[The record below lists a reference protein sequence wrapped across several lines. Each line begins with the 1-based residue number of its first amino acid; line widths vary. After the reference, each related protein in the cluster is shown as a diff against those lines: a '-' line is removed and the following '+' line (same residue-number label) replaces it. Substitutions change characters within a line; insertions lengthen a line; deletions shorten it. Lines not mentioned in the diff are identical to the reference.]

1 VQALPGTIDSGPQ
14 RPKDGE
20 LLEGNAPSGG
30 TLGRVQRGLE
40 ALYRVDTGVEVG
52 DFVVGA
58 ELRDALMPARKPR
71 EQLLVCEAE
80 GEMALALFIDP
91 RALANLTSHDPARRL
106 GDHNFGDF
114 LLAVEGV
121 SHFIYAIWCA
131 RAERPVSQLELELQA
146 EVDKYVTCLLT
157 TQPEVAVSSA
167 LRRRLFGD
175 IRYEPDLDHDEHAR
189 YRAANDNAQRYATWL
204 EHVFVAPR
212 RIPEMLAELRR
223 FYRLGLAAKLGAIAR
238 AA

>member
-1 VQALPGTIDSGPQ
+1 MSA
-14 RPKDGE
+14 
-20 LLEGNAPSGG
+20 

-40 ALYRVDTGVEVG
+40 ALYRLDAGAAVG
-52 DFVVGA
+52 DYMVGA
-58 ELRDALMPARKPR
+58 ELRDALVSARRAR
-71 EQLLVCEAE
+71 EQLLVCEAD
-80 GEMALALFIDP
+80 GEVSLGLFIDP
-91 RALANLTSHDPARRL
+91 GALANLTSHDPAHRL
-106 GDHNFGDF
+106 GEHNLGDF

-121 SHFIYAIWCA
+121 SHFVYATWCA

-157 TQPEVAVSSA
+157 TSPDAEVSAA

-175 IRYEPDLDHDEHAR
+175 AIYEPDLDDDEHTR
-189 YRAANDNAQRYATWL
+189 YRAANDTAQRYATWL
-204 EHVFVAPR
+204 EQAFVAPR

-223 FYRLGLAAKLGAIAR
+223 FYRLGLAGKLGTVARSRAR

>member
-1 VQALPGTIDSGPQ
+1 VQ
-14 RPKDGE
+14 
-20 LLEGNAPSGG
+20 

-52 DFVVGA
+52 DFVVGT
-58 ELRDALMPARKPR
+58 ELRDALAPARKPR
-71 EQLLVCEAE
+71 EQLLVCEAD
-80 GEMALALFIDP
+80 GEMSLALFIDP
-91 RALANLTSHDPARRL
+91 DALANLTSHDPARRL

-114 LLAVEGV
+114 LLAIEGV
-121 SHFIYAIWCA
+121 SHFIYAICCA
-131 RAERPVSQLELELQA
+131 RAARPVSQLELELQA

-157 TQPEVAVSSA
+157 TEPEAAVSA
-167 LRRRLFGD
+167 ELRRRLFGD
-175 IRYEPDLDHDEHAR
+175 ISYEPDLDHEEHDR

-204 EHVFVAPR
+204 ERAFVVPR

-223 FYRLGLAAKLGAIAR
+223 FYRVGLAAKLGTIASSSLR

>member
-1 VQALPGTIDSGPQ
+1 MAAAVAAGSSGT
-14 RPKDGE
+14 
-20 LLEGNAPSGG
+20 AA
-30 TLGRVQRGLE
+30 TLDRVQRGLE

-52 DFVVGA
+52 DFVVGD
-58 ELRDALMPARKPR
+58 ELRDAIAPARRPR

-91 RALANLTSHDPARRL
+91 RALANLTSHDPSRRL
-106 GDHNFGDF
+106 GDHNLGDF
-114 LLAVEGV
+114 LLAIEGV
-121 SHFIYAIWCA
+121 SHFIYAVWCA
-131 RAERPVSQLELELQA
+131 RLGRPVSQLELELQA

-157 TQPEVAVSSA
+157 TEPAAPVSAA

-175 IRYEPDLDHDEHAR
+175 ATYDPDLDHDEHSR
-189 YRAANDNAQRYATWL
+189 YRAANDNAQRYASWL
-204 EHVFVAPR
+204 ERAFVVPR